1 MAGGTKRLPRA
12 VREQQMLDAAVQ
24 MFSVNGYHETS
35 MDVIA
40 AEARISKPML
50 YLYYG
55 SKEDLFGACLNRE
68 LSRFIDAVRAD
79 IDFTQSPRDLMRNTI
94 GSFLRYI
101 DTNRA
106 SWIVMYTQASSSQAF
121 AHMVR
126 DGREQI
132 IEMVAGLVRA
142 GSRTARSEIE
152 HQMMAVALVG
162 AGEAMATRLSTGDI
176 DVDEAAE
183 LMIDLF
189 WHGLR
194 GAPEDRE
201 PATALHDVG
210 GPGTLSE

>member
-35 MDVIA
+35 MDAIA
-40 AEARISKPML
+40 AEAQISKPML

-68 LSRFIDAVRAD
+68 LNRFIDVVRAD
-79 IDFTQSPRDLMRNTI
+79 IDFTQGPRDMLRNTI
-94 GSFLRYI
+94 VSFLRYI
-101 DTNRA
+101 DANRA
-106 SWIVMYTQASSSQAF
+106 SWIVMYTQAISSQAF
-121 AHMVR
+121 AHTVR
-126 DGREQI
+126 EGREQI
-132 IEMVAGLVRA
+132 IELVAGLVRA
-142 GSRTARSEIE
+142 GSRTPRPDAE

-162 AGEAMATRLSTGDI
+162 AGEAMANQLSTGDI
-176 DVDEAAE
+176 DADEAGE

-189 WHGLR
+189 WLGLR

-201 PATALHDVG
+201 AAADAGDSSAATG
-210 GPGTLSE
+210 

>member
-35 MDVIA
+35 MDAIA
-40 AEARISKPML
+40 AEAQISKPML

-68 LSRFIDAVRAD
+68 LSRFIDVVRAD
-79 IDFTQSPRDLMRNTI
+79 IDFNQSPKDLLRNTI
-94 GSFLRYI
+94 VSFLRYI
-101 DTNRA
+101 DANRA
-106 SWIVMYTQASSSQAF
+106 SWIVMYTQAISSQAF
-121 AHMVR
+121 AHTVR
-126 DGREQI
+126 EGREQI
-132 IEMVAGLVRA
+132 IELVAGLMRS
-142 GSRTARSEIE
+142 GSRAPRPDTE

-162 AGEAMATRLSTGDI
+162 AGEAMANRLSTGDI
-176 DVDEAAE
+176 EVDEAAQ

-194 GAPEDRE
+194 GGPEDRE
-201 PATALHDVG
+201 AAAEAGGAGTAAG
-210 GPGTLSE
+210 